1 MGVIK
6 KQAIRGSFWSYV
18 GIVLGFVNIGIL
30 SQKFLSP
37 EQVGLTQVL
46 ISFATIFSQVGT
58 LGMGNVAMRL
68 FPHFRN
74 DSNKH
79 NGFIALS
86 IAVCFVGFIVMSI
99 IAFSFEPFLVN
110 SNSAKSELLTDNF
123 FYIFPLIFFLLYF
136 SIFDSYNRMLYNA
149 VMGTF
154 LREFVLRLLN
164 TVLIVLFI
172 FKVISFD
179 GYVLLFVISQGV
191 PMLVLT
197 ISLLIRKQ
205 LAFKFD
211 FKFLNKS
218 LLKEVVDVAL
228 FGIIS
233 GLSGMALQNIDRLMV
248 SNFVGLDSAGI
259 YSVTFYFAT
268 LILVSQRAISNI
280 STTVI
285 AESWKTNDIKTIS
298 DIYVKSSIN
307 QFLLGIWVF
316 IGIWGN
322 IDNVFLLLEPEYA
335 KGKWVIFLIGI
346 SNLVTVISGVA
357 IYILATSK
365 YYRYH
370 MWFMCFLIALVVIT
384 NLIFIPIWGLTG
396 AAFASL
402 ISTSAYVFFACF
414 FLYRKFKIQPL
425 SKKHIG
431 ILIAG
436 AAAYFA
442 SALMPHMSNY
452 MIDIAVRS
460 ILISVVF
467 FAIVSLFKSSDEINT
482 IMIKVYRRIKKQ

>member
-18 GIVLGFVNIGIL
+18 GIALGFINIGVL
-30 SQKFLSP
+30 SQKFLTP

-68 FPHFRN
+68 FPNFRN
-74 DSNKH
+74 NSNKH
-79 NGFIALS
+79 NGFIGLS
-86 IAVCFVGFIVMSI
+86 IVICFIGFIIMSL
-99 IAFSFEPFLVN
+99 IAFSFEPLFVS
-110 SNSAKSELLTDNF
+110 SNAQKSGLLTDNY
-123 FYIFPLIFFLLYF
+123 FYIYPLIFFLLYF

-164 TVLIVLFI
+164 TAIIVLFI
-172 FKVISFD
+172 FKLISFD
-179 GYVLLFVISQGV
+179 GFVFLFVISQSI
-191 PMLVLT
+191 PALILT

-205 LAFKFD
+205 LTLKFD
-211 FKFLNKS
+211 FKFLNKG
-218 LLKEVVDVAL
+218 LLKEIIDVAL

-233 GLSGMALQNIDRLMV
+233 GLSGMALQNIDRLMI
-248 SNFVGLDSAGI
+248 SKLVGLDGAGI

-285 AESWKTNDIKTIS
+285 SESWKSNDLKTIS
-298 DIYVKSSIN
+298 EIYTKSSIN
-307 QFLLGIWVF
+307 QFLIGIWVF

-335 KGKWVIFLIGI
+335 QGKWVIFFICL

-365 YYRYH
+365 YYRFH

-396 AAFASL
+396 AAVASL
-402 ISTSAYVFFACF
+402 ISTSAYVIFACF
-414 FLYRKFKIQPL
+414 FLFRKFKIQPL

-436 AAAYFA
+436 ATAYFA
-442 SALMPHMSNY
+442 STLMSPLSNY

-460 ILISVVF
+460 ILISVIF
-467 FAIVSLFKSSDEINT
+467 FAIVSFFKSSDEINT
-482 IMIKVYRRIKKQ
+482 ILIKVYRRIKKL